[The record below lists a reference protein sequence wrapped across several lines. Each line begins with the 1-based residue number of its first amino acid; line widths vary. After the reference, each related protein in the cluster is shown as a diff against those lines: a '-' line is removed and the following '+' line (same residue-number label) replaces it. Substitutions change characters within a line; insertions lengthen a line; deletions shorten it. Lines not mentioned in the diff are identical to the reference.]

1 MTAAGLTGDL
11 RADAGVLVVTAV
23 IGALGGLAQGA
34 VAQDPAD
41 TSAWWK
47 RVVVGVVAAI
57 GALWAQAPTSTLAL
71 VGQAL
76 LAGYFGRAVL
86 AVLQTRVTAALEAD
100 KKQRAVAIAKDA
112 FALVARAAPTTHDD
126 AKAMTPAATVSHELA
141 VLRARL
147 AEIEPR

>member
-1 MTAAGLTGDL
+1 VTADSLTGDL
-11 RADAGVLVVTAV
+11 RADAGVLVLTAV

-57 GALWAQAPTSTLAL
+57 GTLWALVPATAVAL
-71 VGQAL
+71 VGQSL

-86 AVLQTRVTAALEAD
+86 AVLQTRVTAALAAD
-100 KKQRAVAIAKDA
+100 QKARAVAVANDA
-112 FALVARAAPTTHDD
+112 IALVARTSPIAHDD
-126 AKAMTPAATVSHELA
+126 LKAMAPASAVSHELA
-141 VLRARL
+141 ALRARL
-147 AEIEPR
+147 ADLQPR